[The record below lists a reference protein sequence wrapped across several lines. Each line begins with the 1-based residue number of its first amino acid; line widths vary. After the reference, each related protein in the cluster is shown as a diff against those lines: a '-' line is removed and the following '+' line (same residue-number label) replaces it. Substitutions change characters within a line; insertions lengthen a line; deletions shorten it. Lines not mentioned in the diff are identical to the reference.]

1 MPGEAF
7 QFLDGLDFGAVVFAL
22 GDSPLPPSINDG
34 DLDGDIY
41 VCIWDPTLLAGI
53 TINAIDE
60 CLGEILSDDIVGTEI
75 EVYDEDA
82 DEWLYANVM
91 QKLNDNLYSV
101 EVGPMNYKKEM
112 TREEIYEGR
121 EYIVTVVGHRRGRC
135 SKGKKTKSLVEF
147 NVVVVS
153 AERGDLAGASGDSKW
168 WSVEDIREKYACPPN
183 AIKKYLLD
191 NRLLKNGDLPK
202 MFVNWVNKYM
212 EVVVPLEITKHR
224 VKDKHIEVLCRYS
237 DGDEQWIP
245 MAEARGA
252 DHKLFLGAYAN
263 EKKLFGKPGW
273 KGVDGLWLEE
283 VVHLMCE
290 EVRSHEISNLV
301 PKLHGMWR
309 KAFDALVLN
318 HNDTIIWGRAYK
330 NSLEIEKH
338 GGKIKLPLH
347 LYYILPK
354 ELQKF
359 VEKID

>member
-1 MPGEAF
+1 MTKEAF
-7 QFLDGLDFGAVVFAL
+7 QHLDGLDFGAVVFAL
-22 GDSPLPPSINDG
+22 GERPLPPSINDG

-41 VCIWDPTLLAGI
+41 VCIWDPNLLAGI

-60 CLGEILSDDIVGTEI
+60 CLGEILSDDLVGTGI
-75 EVYDEDA
+75 QVYDKDA
-82 DEWLYANVM
+82 DKGKGRWLDAMVM
-91 QKLNDNLYSV
+91 QKLNANLYSV
-101 EVGPMNYKKEM
+101 EIGPMNNKKEM

-121 EYIVTVVGHRRGRC
+121 EYISSVIGHRRGSC

-147 NVVVVS
+147 N
-153 AERGDLAGASGDSKW
+153 LAWANGDSTW
-168 WSVEDIREKYACPPN
+168 WSVEEIREKYACPPDE
-183 AIKKYLLD
+183 IKKYLLD

-224 VKDKHIEVLCRYS
+224 GEDKHIEVLCRYS
-237 DGDEQWIP
+237 DGDKQWIP

-252 DHKLFLGAYAN
+252 DYKCFLGAYAN
-263 EKKLFGKPGW
+263 KKKLFGKPGW
-273 KGVDGLWLEE
+273 KGADGLWLEE

-301 PKLHGMWR
+301 QKLYGMWR
-309 KAFDALVLN
+309 KAFDVLVLN

-338 GGKIKLPLH
+338 SGKIKLPLH
-347 LYYILPK
+347 LYNILPK
-354 ELQKF
+354 DLHKYVELF
-359 VEKID
+359 D

>member
-41 VCIWDPTLLAGI
+41 VCIWDPNLLAGI

-60 CLGEILSDDIVGTEI
+60 CLGEILSDDLVGTGI
-75 EVYDEDA
+75 QVYDKDA
-82 DEWLYANVM
+82 DEWLDAMVM
-91 QKLNDNLYSV
+91 QKLNANLYSV
-101 EVGPMNYKKEM
+101 EIGPMNYKKEM
-112 TREEIYEGR
+112 TREEIYDGR
-121 EYIVTVVGHRRGRC
+121 EFILTVVGHRRGRC

-147 NVVVVS
+147 NVVW
-153 AERGDLAGASGDSKW
+153 ASGDSTW
-168 WSVEDIREKYACPPN
+168 WSVEEIREKYACPPDEL
-183 AIKKYLLD
+183 KKYLLD

-237 DGDEQWIP
+237 DGEEQWIP

-252 DHKLFLGAYAN
+252 DYKRFLGAYAN

-354 ELQKF
+354 DLRKF
-359 VEKID
+359 VDDFV

>member
-1 MPGEAF
+1 
-7 QFLDGLDFGAVVFAL
+7 
-22 GDSPLPPSINDG
+22 
-34 DLDGDIY
+34 
-41 VCIWDPTLLAGI
+41 
-53 TINAIDE
+53 
-60 CLGEILSDDIVGTEI
+60 
-75 EVYDEDA
+75 
-82 DEWLYANVM
+82 
-91 QKLNDNLYSV
+91 
-101 EVGPMNYKKEM
+101 M

-121 EYIVTVVGHRRGRC
+121 EYILSVVGHRRGRC

-147 NVVVVS
+147 NLVW
-153 AERGDLAGASGDSKW
+153 ATGDITW
-168 WSVEDIREKYACPPN
+168 WSVEEIREKYACPPDE
-183 AIKKYLLD
+183 IKKYLLD

-224 VKDKHIEVLCRYS
+224 VMDKHIEVLCRYS

-252 DHKLFLGAYAN
+252 DYKRFLGAYAN

-354 ELQKF
+354 ELRKF
-359 VEKID
+359 VEHFD